1 MDVAPPRRSRAVRAV
16 LIVAGTIALG
26 FGVLGIVVPVLPT
39 TPFLLLAAACYARA
53 SDRLYRWLLNQRT
66 LGPVIVRWRESRT
79 IDPRVK
85 VRALVVVV
93 VTFGLSIVLVEEIV
107 LRALLAATGMIVSVF
122 LARIPAQRAPAA

>member
-1 MDVAPPRRSRAVRAV
+1 VRAV
-16 LIVAGTIALG
+16 LIVVGTIALG

-53 SDRLYRWLLNQRT
+53 SDRLYQWLLNQRT

-79 IDPRVK
+79 MDPRVK

-93 VTFGLSIVLVEEIV
+93 ITFGLSIVLVEEIV
-107 LRALLAATGMIVSVF
+107 LRALLAVTGMIVSVF
-122 LARIPAQRAPAA
+122 LARIPAQRAQAA